1 MKELKGRIFV
11 IEVDTITK
19 NMGRIS
25 SQIALLSKKY
35 PDREFVVVS
44 KEVLIRDEAAMN
56 KIGWYRK

>member
-1 MKELKGRIFV
+1 MKELKGSIFV

-56 KIGWYRK
+56 EIGWYRK

>member
-1 MKELKGRIFV
+1 MKELKGSIFV

-19 NMGRIS
+19 NMERIS

-35 PDREFVVVS
+35 PERKFVVVS

-56 KIGWYRK
+56 EIGWYRK